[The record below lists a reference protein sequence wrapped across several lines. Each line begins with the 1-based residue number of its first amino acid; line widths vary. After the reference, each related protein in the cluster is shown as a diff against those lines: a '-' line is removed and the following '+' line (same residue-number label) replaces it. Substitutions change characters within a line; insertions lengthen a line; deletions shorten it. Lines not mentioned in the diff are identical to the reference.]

1 MEILREA
8 KAKGGSRDDGGDGV
22 RSHLGQASPLAFN
35 AALVA
40 SAKVCDPKQHA
51 TSLPRSQ

>member
-51 TSLPRSQ
+51 TSLPPSQ